1 MEVLDKGSGL
11 ECTQKLARLG
21 EISQEFE
28 ANRPRIDQ
36 IKEKATAVM
45 DQVSNLE
52 TQQVEEQL
60 KAVERR
66 HNDVHKRIQRKAQI
80 LEMTKKGVDS
90 ALQEIEQARNWA
102 REKMAEVENP
112 SPLGCDSKT
121 AEEKL
126 QSLKVRKT

>member
-11 ECTQKLARLG
+11 ECVQKLAKIG

-28 ANRPRIDQ
+28 ANRPRIEQ
-36 IKEKATAVM
+36 LKQKASAVI

-66 HNDVHKRIQRKAQI
+66 HNDIHKRIQRKAQI
-80 LEMTKKGVDS
+80 LEMTKKGVDT
-90 ALQEIEQARNWA
+90 ALQEIEQARKWA
-102 REKMAEVENP
+102 KDRIAEVQNP
-112 SPLGCDSKT
+112 SPLGFDSKS
-121 AEEKL
+121 AEDKL
-126 QSLKVRKT
+126 QSLKVRF